1 MTARERKPTMS
12 SKRNRDDASQRDRT
26 MRMVGGVL
34 QEEDSALGQRGV
46 ELDIVAGLDLD
57 AEVLHLEVPH

>member
-1 MTARERKPTMS
+1 
-12 SKRNRDDASQRDRT
+12 